1 MAKLL
6 IGLVGAL
13 VALFGLSDLVP
24 QTVVG
29 GTIVLICMLAAF
41 GLFVLVYEII
51 KGERTLTGK
60 RK

>member
-13 VALFGLSDLVP
+13 LALFGLSDLVP
-24 QTVVG
+24 QNVTG

-41 GLFVLVYEII
+41 GLFVFFYEII
-51 KGERTLTGK
+51 KGERDFFGK